1 MRAGD
6 RRLNRSQA
14 GDEEMP
20 PSRGL
25 VRAELDRNDQA
36 IAATIFAVTVA
47 YLWIFRRYTSMEPDE
62 GIVLE
67 GAQRIL
73 RGEVPYRDFF
83 SYFTPGSYYF
93 LALLFKI
100 FGSSFLVARTALV
113 FFGGI
118 YSAVAYFLARRVCS
132 RASAIFVAAVVA
144 LTTLPY
150 RFEVLHNWDS
160 TLWACLAVYCAVRWL
175 ESPRWTWAFATGS
188 LASLT
193 CLFEQSKGA
202 GLVLGLGAGLVGIAF
217 MDRQRSL
224 WNRTTNLG
232 VALGM
237 AWPFLVTVAYF
248 GAQHSLSVM
257 LADWFW
263 PLHHYSLANHV
274 PYGYQNWSD
283 ATRHLLFGSGSLTER
298 AITVLALSPCFLVPA
313 LPLAAVGL
321 LVYWVVQ
328 MWRQAESR
336 AVAAHYVLVC
346 SALSGLLLSVV
357 IGRADIIHFMYL
369 MPLFAL
375 VLGWMIDGRDI
386 PGRLF
391 RRIKPF
397 FIFYIAVAFLM
408 FAAPM
413 LLRALNARAQI
424 QTRRGVIL
432 VPARDTVLEYTQA
445 HVAAGA
451 KILVYPYLP
460 LYYYLTDTSAPTRYE
475 YFQPGMHTPQQA
487 EEMLRE
493 ISAARVPVV
502 LFEGAFW
509 EKIPSS
515 WPGTPLSATVRDP
528 IADYIQHEYRACKIL
543 NSPDEWKFVFMVRKD
558 LACP

>member
-1 MRAGD
+1 MHFSARGIEMRQNAGVEKVAEIRAGGQI
-6 RRLNRSQA
+6 LKGSQA
-14 GDEEMP
+14 GEDERVS
-20 PSRGL
+20 SRNL
-25 VRAELDRNDQA
+25 VRAERDPNDRA
-36 IAATIFAVTVA
+36 IAGAVFVVTLA
-47 YLWIFRRYTSMEPDE
+47 YLWLCRRYTSMEPDE
-62 GIVLE
+62 GIVLQ

-73 RGEVPYRDFF
+73 RGEVLYRDFF

-100 FGSSFLVARTALV
+100 FGNSFLVARTALV

-132 RASAIFVAAVVA
+132 RASALIVAALVT

-283 ATRHLLFGSGSLTER
+283 ATRHLLFGGGSLMVR
-298 AITVLALSPCFLVPA
+298 AITILAISPCFLVPA

-321 LVYWVVQ
+321 LIYWV
-328 MWRQAESR
+328 
-336 AVAAHYVLVC
+336 
-346 SALSGLLLSVV
+346 
-357 IGRADIIHFMYL
+357 
-369 MPLFAL
+369 
-375 VLGWMIDGRDI
+375 
-386 PGRLF
+386 
-391 RRIKPF
+391 
-397 FIFYIAVAFLM
+397 
-408 FAAPM
+408 
-413 LLRALNARAQI
+413 I
-424 QTRRGVIL
+424 Q
-432 VPARDTVLEYTQA
+432 
-445 HVAAGA
+445 
-451 KILVYPYLP
+451 
-460 LYYYLTDTSAPTRYE
+460 
-475 YFQPGMHTPQQA
+475 
-487 EEMLRE
+487 MLRE
-493 ISAARVPVV
+493 AEP
-502 LFEGAFW
+502 
-509 EKIPSS
+509 
-515 WPGTPLSATVRDP
+515 
-528 IADYIQHEYRACKIL
+528 
-543 NSPDEWKFVFMVRKD
+543 
-558 LACP
+558 